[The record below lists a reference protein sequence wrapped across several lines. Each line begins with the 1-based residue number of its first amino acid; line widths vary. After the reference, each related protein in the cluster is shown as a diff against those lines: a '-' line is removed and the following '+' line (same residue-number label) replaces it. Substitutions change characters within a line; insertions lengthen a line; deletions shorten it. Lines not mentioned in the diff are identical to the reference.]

1 MAVAKEDQKAAPDK
15 QKQDGKKKQEKL
27 PEEELSDED
36 LEVCAAV
43 NRIIPIFDV
52 SALVVGVWWLLRLLH
67 VQYWPV
73 HAACRV
79 AGCTV
84 CIWGSVDT

>member
-36 LEVCAAV
+36 LEV
-43 NRIIPIFDV
+43 R
-52 SALVVGVWWLLRLLH
+52 SANNS
-67 VQYWPV
+67 QPN
-73 HAACRV
+73 
-79 AGCTV
+79 
-84 CIWGSVDT
+84 I